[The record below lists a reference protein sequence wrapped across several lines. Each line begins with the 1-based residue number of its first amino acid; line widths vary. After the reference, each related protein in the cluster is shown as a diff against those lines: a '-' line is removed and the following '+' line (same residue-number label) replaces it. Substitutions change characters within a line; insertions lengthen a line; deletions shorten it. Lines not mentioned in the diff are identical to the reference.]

1 MTGSVNQNGE
11 IQAIGGINRKIE
23 GFFDVCRLKGMS
35 GEQGVLVPRS
45 NVRNL
50 MLRRDVLEAVE
61 QGKFHIYAVGS
72 IDEGIEVLTGVPGGQ
87 RDSEGHYPASSV
99 NGLVEQ
105 RLREYADRL
114 KREGGAPAAWK
125 GAEEE

>member
-1 MTGSVNQNGE
+1 MPPPVTSMTDLLGYYARRAAEYERIYARPERQADLSRLRRRLGE
-11 IQAIGGINRKIE
+11 LLAG
-23 GFFDVCRLKGMS
+23 
-35 GEQGVLVPRS
+35 
-45 NVRNL
+45 
-50 MLRRDVLEAVE
+50 RDVLEAVE
-61 QGKFHIYAVGS
+61 QGKFRIYAVGS

-99 NGLVEQ
+99 NGLVEK

-114 KREGGAPAAWK
+114 KREGGAPADRK